1 MGAKRTSPSSHIG
14 TLTVK
19 HLSKLIRRKL
29 RIKRDHA
36 PIATEQRLF
45 IISLITASFVSGSKN
60 GLSMSR
66 NASRHHSCG
75 DIPPASFIGF
85 CGGASYRVSQPV
97 KANPRMNRISTCI
110 IRRGYGEVV
119 NQTLGRVHFV
129 ADLCQRTH
137 LRECRSGRVGIAQ
150 KLLTVRGN
158 PLLRSLLGVKRT
170 RVFAAHMSAFDPKR
184 TWTDLS
190 QLPVFHPL
198 QCARLSN
205 FDARGPAMRRR
216 DLIILLSGA
225 VTWPF
230 TARAQQPAMP
240 VVGYLS
246 ATSRDDGGEDLKA
259 AATAPWRRSQRA
271 IRLR

>member
-170 RVFAAHMSAFDPKR
+170 RVFAARMSAFDPKR

-216 DLIILLSGA
+216 DLIILLRGA

-230 TARAQQPAMP
+230 TAP
-240 VVGYLS
+240 VHSSRRCPLW
-246 ATSRDDGGEDLKA
+246 ATSVQ
-259 AATAPWRRSQRA
+259 RRVTTGA
-271 IRLR
+271 KT

>member
-45 IISLITASFVSGSKN
+45 IISFITASFVSGSKN

-75 DIPPASFIGF
+75 DIPLASFIGS

-119 NQTLGRVHFV
+119 NQALGRVHFV
-129 ADLCQRTH
+129 ADFCQRTH
-137 LRECRSGRVGIAQ
+137 LREFRSGRVGIAQ
-150 KLLTVRGN
+150 KLLTVCGN
-158 PLLRSLLGVKRT
+158 PPFQSLLGVKRT
-170 RVFAAHMSAFDPKR
+170 CPLALHMSAYDPKR
-184 TWTDLS
+184 TSARRSTA
-190 QLPVFHPL
+190 
-198 QCARLSN
+198 CARAEVCGRLC
-205 FDARGPAMRRR
+205 
-216 DLIILLSGA
+216 
-225 VTWPF
+225 V
-230 TARAQQPAMP
+230 
-240 VVGYLS
+240 YLV
-246 ATSRDDGGEDLKA
+246 RE
-259 AATAPWRRSQRA
+259 RFYR
-271 IRLR
+271 

>member
-19 HLSKLIRRKL
+19 HLSKLIRRTL

-36 PIATEQRLF
+36 PIATEQRRL
-45 IISLITASFVSGSKN
+45 IISFTTASLVSGSKN

-75 DIPPASFIGF
+75 DIPLANFIGF

-97 KANPRMNRISTCI
+97 KANPRINRISTCI

-150 KLLTVRGN
+150 KLLTVCGN
-158 PLLRSLLGVKRT
+158 PLSRSLSGVKRT
-170 RVFAAHMSAFDPKR
+170 LSIALHMSAYDPKR
-184 TWTDLS
+184 TLTSSRSAVRIGTMLI
-190 QLPVFHPL
+190 LKH
-198 QCARLSN
+198 
-205 FDARGPAMRRR
+205 RGRR
-216 DLIILLSGA
+216 
-225 VTWPF
+225 
-230 TARAQQPAMP
+230 
-240 VVGYLS
+240 
-246 ATSRDDGGEDLKA
+246 
-259 AATAPWRRSQRA
+259 
-271 IRLR
+271 

>member
-1 MGAKRTSPSSHIG
+1 MSAYGGKADIAVFAYRDVDG
-14 TLTVK
+14 EAFVE
-19 HLSKLIRRKL
+19 RKL

-60 GLSMSR
+60 ALSMSR

-158 PLLRSLLGVKRT
+158 PLLRCIK
-170 RVFAAHMSAFDPKR
+170 
-184 TWTDLS
+184 
-190 QLPVFHPL
+190 
-198 QCARLSN
+198 C
-205 FDARGPAMRRR
+205 RR
-216 DLIILLSGA
+216 
-225 VTWPF
+225 F
-230 TARAQQPAMP
+230 TATR
-240 VVGYLS
+240 S
-246 ATSRDDGGEDLKA
+246 SS
-259 AATAPWRRSQRA
+259 TAVA
-271 IRLR
+271 

>member
-45 IISLITASFVSGSKN
+45 IISFITASFVSGSKN

-119 NQTLGRVHFV
+119 NQALGRVHFV
-129 ADLCQRTH
+129 ADFCQRTH
-137 LRECRSGRVGIAQ
+137 LRECRSGRGRDRP
-150 KLLTVRGN
+150 KTSDRVR
-158 PLLRSLLGVKRT
+158 K
-170 RVFAAHMSAFDPKR
+170 SAFSVAIGGKADMPSR
-184 TWTDLS
+184 TAH
-190 QLPVFHPL
+190 V
-198 QCARLSN
+198 RL
-205 FDARGPAMRRR
+205 
-216 DLIILLSGA
+216 
-225 VTWPF
+225 
-230 TARAQQPAMP
+230 
-240 VVGYLS
+240 
-246 ATSRDDGGEDLKA
+246 
-259 AATAPWRRSQRA
+259 
-271 IRLR
+271 